1 MNELKSF
8 LKYILT
14 PGGKHGKKRSQEMSG
29 ISRLQKA
36 LGESTYDET
45 KKAVVALARAVDSG
59 KNWEN
64 EIDKI
69 AKQFK
74 VDVADLRADFEEE
87 YGDIQKYSDNADS
100 KGEGVARLQHVLEV
114 TIRNMNDIVKVIKD
128 VKFDIYTFM
137 GSGLLPE
144 ADLKKAYDI
153 LGKQEHNP
161 DSEAILTVINLIG
174 RNHSSP
180 MMRNARQLL
189 FDVRAALL
197 RPVSE
202 KEMMIFTGNEEEAP
216 SFAFKVHP
224 ADQIRAEKFLK
235 AKKWEYTISKEELIN
250 GYVTVTVPN
259 DYVFMDKKMG
269 YGDMARM
276 MSEYGIRVLKDRTKD
291 NGHEVRTVAEKKRKH
306 GWHGLRSSGKFSK
319 DELDFYW

>member
-8 LKYILT
+8 LKYILS
-14 PGGKHGKKRSQEMSG
+14 PGGKHGKKRRYEMSG

-45 KKAVVALARAVDSG
+45 KKAVVALARAIDSG
-59 KNWEN
+59 KNWES

-69 AKQFK
+69 AKQYK

-87 YGDIQKYSDNADS
+87 YGDIQKYSDKADS
-100 KGEGVARLQHVLEV
+100 KGEGTKLTGTARL
-114 TIRNMNDIVKVIKD
+114 
-128 VKFDIYTFM
+128 
-137 GSGLLPE
+137 
-144 ADLKKAYDI
+144 
-153 LGKQEHNP
+153 
-161 DSEAILTVINLIG
+161 
-174 RNHSSP
+174 
-180 MMRNARQLL
+180 
-189 FDVRAALL
+189 
-197 RPVSE
+197 E
-202 KEMMIFTGNEEEAP
+202 KEMMIFTGNEESPA

-235 AKKWEYTISKEELIN
+235 AKQWEYTISKEELVN

-319 DELDFYW
+319 DEYDYYW